1 MAEELLYEGKA
12 KKVFTTDD
20 ENVLLHRYKDEATA
34 FNAQK
39 RGSWKDKG
47 KTNATMSAAI
57 FAYLE
62 THGVPTH
69 FVEQVDDT
77 TIKTRKLDMLP
88 VEIVVRNVAA
98 GSLSRLLG
106 FEEGSKLKAPI
117 VELCYKDDDL
127 GDPLLNWYH
136 FRELGVSD
144 EDLEFCEELGLKVN
158 EVLAPFFD
166 ERGIVLVDF
175 KIEAG
180 RDAEGNL
187 MLADE
192 ISPDTCRFWDKE
204 TGEKLDKDRFRRHGG
219 VEEAYAEMPTPVRAH
234 AEVRRIERSGTL
246 RQQERGVM
254 VKNSG
259 SSSVRRPVSS
269 TRRARR

>member
-1 MAEELLYEGKA
+1 MTEELLYEGKA

-20 ENVLLHRYKDEATA
+20 KDVLLHRYKDEATA

-39 RGSWKDKG
+39 RGSWKEKG
-47 KTNATMSAAI
+47 KTNATMSATI

-69 FVEQVDDT
+69 FVEQIDDT
-77 TIKTRKLDMLP
+77 TIKTKRLDMLP
-88 VEIVVRNVAA
+88 VEIVVRNVSA

-106 FEEGSKLKAPI
+106 FEEGRKLKAPI

-144 EDLEFCEELGLKVN
+144 EDLEYCEELGLKVN

-166 ERGIVLVDF
+166 ERGVVLVDF

-204 TGEKLDKDRFRRHGG
+204 TGEKLDKDRFRNDMGG
-219 VEEAYAEMPTPVRAH
+219 VEEAYAEML
-234 AEVRRIERSGTL
+234 RRVTEIT
-246 RQQERGVM
+246 QRGAVD
-254 VKNSG
+254 
-259 SSSVRRPVSS
+259 
-269 TRRARR
+269 

>member
-1 MAEELLYEGKA
+1 MTEELLYEGKA

-20 ENVLLHRYKDEATA
+20 KDVLLHRYKDEATA
-34 FNAQK
+34 FNAKK
-39 RGSWKDKG
+39 RGSWKEKG
-47 KTNATMSAAI
+47 KTNATMSATI

-69 FVEQVDDT
+69 FVEQIDDT
-77 TIKTRKLDMLP
+77 TIKTKRLDMLP

-106 FEEGSKLKAPI
+106 FEEGRKLKAPI

-166 ERGIVLVDF
+166 ERGVVLVDF

-204 TGEKLDKDRFRRHGG
+204 TGEKLDKDRFRNDLGG
-219 VEEAYAEMPTPVRAH
+219 VEEAYAEML
-234 AEVRRIERSGTL
+234 RRVTEIT
-246 RQQERGVM
+246 QRGAVD
-254 VKNSG
+254 
-259 SSSVRRPVSS
+259 
-269 TRRARR
+269 

>member
-1 MAEELLYEGKA
+1 MTEELLYEGKA

-20 ENVLLHRYKDEATA
+20 KDVLLHRYKDEATA

-39 RGSWKDKG
+39 RGSWKEKG
-47 KTNATMSAAI
+47 KTNATMSATI

-69 FVEQVDDT
+69 FVEQIDDT
-77 TIKTRKLDMLP
+77 TIKTKRLDMLP

-106 FEEGSKLKAPI
+106 FEEGRKLKAPI

-144 EDLEFCEELGLKVN
+144 EDLEFSEELGLKVN

-166 ERGIVLVDF
+166 ERAIVLVDF

-204 TGEKLDKDRFRRHGG
+204 TGEKLDKDRFRNDLGG
-219 VEEAYAEMPTPVRAH
+219 VEEAYAEML
-234 AEVRRIERSGTL
+234 RRVTEIT
-246 RQQERGVM
+246 QRGAVD
-254 VKNSG
+254 
-259 SSSVRRPVSS
+259 
-269 TRRARR
+269 

>member
-1 MAEELLYEGKA
+1 MTEELLYEGKA

-20 ENVLLHRYKDEATA
+20 ENVLLHSYKDEATA

-39 RGSWKDKG
+39 RGSWKDK
-47 KTNATMSAAI
+47 AI

-106 FEEGSKLKAPI
+106 FEEGRKLKAPI
-117 VELCYKDDDL
+117 VELCYKDDEL

-166 ERGIVLVDF
+166 ERGIILVDF

-204 TGEKLDKDRFRRHGG
+204 TGEKLDKDRFRNDLGG
-219 VEEAYAEMPTPVRAH
+219 VEEAYAEML
-234 AEVRRIERSGTL
+234 RRVTEIT
-246 RQQERGVM
+246 QRGAVD
-254 VKNSG
+254 
-259 SSSVRRPVSS
+259 
-269 TRRARR
+269 